1 MLSHAVHDGILL
13 DEPSAKAVLEHLGE
27 LWRYG
32 IRLEE
37 LDATTERVIK
47 THEVPA
53 RL

>member
-1 MLSHAVHDGILL
+1 MHNGILL
-13 DEPSAKAVLEHLGE
+13 DEPSCRAVLDHLGE

-37 LDATTERVIK
+37 IDAASDRVLK